1 MQAEPNQQEQIA
13 ILQKAM
19 ETHKRVEQLQEEN
32 DNLIRQIQDKQEVFE
47 RLSQLALSSAS
58 LLGSVDS
65 SSPVTE
71 MSSAKCLSKLEES
84 DAVNGEN
91 DHFEDDQVK
100 IIVGKYINHLLSKL
114 VDFAER
120 NPEQID
126 IFGMQ
131 EIEDEMS
138 QLYIFGEDKKIIPT
152 TKPTEGWKQSA
163 AVHHQLF
170 EKLHSYIEDN
180 K

>member
-32 DNLIRQIQDKQEVFE
+32 DNLRRQIQDKQEVFE

-71 MSSAKCLSKLEES
+71 MSSVKCLSKLEES
-84 DAVNGEN
+84 SAVSA
-91 DHFEDDQVK
+91 EDEKPEEDPVK
-100 IIVGKYINHLLSKL
+100 LIVGKYLNHLLAKL
-114 VDFAER
+114 VEFSEK
-120 NPEQID
+120 NQEQID
-126 IFGMQ
+126 IFALQ
-131 EIEDEMS
+131 EIEEEMA
-138 QLYIFGEDKKIIPT
+138 QLYQFGEEKQIIPP
-152 TKPTEGWKQSA
+152 TKPTEGWKKNV
-163 AVHHQLF
+163 AVHQALF
-170 EKLHSYIEDN
+170 EKLQSLIN
-180 K
+180 QKQ

>member
-1 MQAEPNQQEQIA
+1 MSSAADQQQLN

-19 ETHKRVEQLQEEN
+19 EKHMKVEQMEEEN
-32 DNLIRQIQDKQEVFE
+32 DKIRQQIQTRQETFE
-47 RLSQLALSSAS
+47 RLNQLSLAAAT

-65 SSPVTE
+65 SAPVTE